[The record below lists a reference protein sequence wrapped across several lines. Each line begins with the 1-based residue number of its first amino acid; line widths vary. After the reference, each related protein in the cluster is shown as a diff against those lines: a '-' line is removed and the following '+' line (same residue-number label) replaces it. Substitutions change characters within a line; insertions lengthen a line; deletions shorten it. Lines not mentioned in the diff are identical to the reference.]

1 MIAQKSLIGPVH
13 SISPPLDLVG
23 DGLDAIV
30 VLSGRGLHVFQH
42 DVDDVLTVMRKRVS
56 SL

>member
-1 MIAQKSLIGPVH
+1 LIAQKSLIGPVH